1 MVSPREHAG
10 QPTTQVVAVGGQ
22 QLTTATW
29 GMGAP
34 EIVLLHDGLGSIGQ
48 WRSVPAGLANRSGRT
63 VMAYDRAGHG
73 SSIPVPSGPW
83 PADWLHR
90 EAEVL
95 AELLRLVGA
104 RAPVLVGHSDGGSIA
119 AILAA
124 GQPTSC
130 RQLALLAAHTWVET
144 ATIREIEHMRAT
156 PAPIVSAL
164 RRYHDRPE
172 ELFEAW
178 SGVWVSEEFAT
189 WDVRELVADIAV
201 PTIVIQGDHDE
212 YATDAHAFETSGAI
226 GSNARPVLLPD
237 LGHLLHHE
245 APEVVTELIARFVDA
260 GC

>member
-1 MVSPREHAG
+1 MGRPREQAD
-10 QPTTQVVAVGGQ
+10 QPTRQVIAVDGQ
-22 QLTTATW
+22 QLATATW
-29 GMGAP
+29 GTGAP
-34 EIVLLHDGLGSIGQ
+34 EIVMLHDGLGSVAQ
-48 WRSVPAGLANRSGRT
+48 WRSVPADLANRTGLT

-95 AELLRLVGA
+95 AALLGLVGA
-104 RAPVLVGHSDGGSIA
+104 RDPVLVGHSDGGSIA

-124 GQPTSC
+124 AQPTSC

-144 ATIREIEHMRAT
+144 ATVREIERMRAT
-156 PAPIVSAL
+156 PSPIVAAL
-164 RRYHDRPE
+164 RRFHDRPE

-178 SGVWVSEEFAT
+178 SGVWVSEEFAR
-189 WDVRELVADIAV
+189 WDIRALVADIEV
-201 PTIVIQGDHDE
+201 PTIVIQGAHDE

-237 LGHLLHHE
+237 LGHLLHHQ
-245 APEVVTELIARFVDA
+245 APDVVAELVAGFVDA
-260 GC
+260 GR